1 MMFSVMVLVALFFV
15 VARLRLLQ
23 KLWRCPLKNGE
34 EWFLAQ
40 RVPEGFYQEAGAALL
55 RRYRLVLAVPLMLDL
70 PLAVWLILARRYV
83 FLDLEQMFAMVATIV
98 LYNVLVVHFS
108 ARASLLV
115 GDQEERPATSVQLSM
130 EPRRLRDHTNAAVE
144 MVVVTTT
151 LVAIALV
158 ALGGLAAGN
167 PLIAFLSKTHA
178 SAHAFRQGI
187 VLTIW
192 VLYWQ
197 TGFLLLKGVYVR
209 WRMPLPARRTEEF
222 RRWRS
227 AWLTH
232 HLRIFDAV
240 RMYSAAVLLVTVVWF
255 IYGEQWSRSTR
266 NEVILVAV
274 LVLAVYIVYVKR
286 ESRRLAA
293 IQKELKPHEL
303 VKEFP
308 RPQIARGRFL
318 AGGLLFFN
326 RDNPGVLVRSPGG
339 IALNLAH
346 PSTYAWA
353 AYFGGL
359 IVLMTWMAR

>member
-1 MMFSVMVLVALFFV
+1 MFGVLVFAAMFLFGV
-15 VARLRLLQ
+15 RLRLLQ

-40 RVPEGFYQEAGAALL
+40 RVPAGFYQEAGAALL
-55 RRYRLVLAVPLMLDL
+55 RRYRVVAAVPLMLDL
-70 PLAVWLILARRYV
+70 PLAVWLVVTRKFV
-83 FLDLEQMFAMVATIV
+83 FLNLEQMFAMVATIV

-130 EPRRLRDHTNAAVE
+130 EPRRLRDHTNVAVE
-144 MVVVTTT
+144 MAIVTIM
-151 LVAIALV
+151 LFAV
-158 ALGGLAAGN
+158 ALSALGSLTAN
-167 PLIAFLSKTHA
+167 HPLVAFLSGTHG
-178 SAHAFRQGI
+178 SAHAFRQCM
-187 VLTIW
+187 VLTVW

-197 TGFLLLKGVYVR
+197 MGFFLLKGVFVR
-209 WRMPLPARRTEEF
+209 WRMPLPARRTDEF
-222 RRWRS
+222 RRWRA
-227 AWLTH
+227 AWLSH
-232 HLRIFDAV
+232 NLKIFDAV
-240 RMYSAAVLLVTVVWF
+240 RVFCAMVLLVSVVWF
-255 IYGEQWSRSTR
+255 IYGDHWSRTMR
-266 NEVILVAV
+266 NEVILIAV
-274 LVLAVYIVYVKR
+274 LVLGVYFVYVKR

-293 IQKELKPHEL
+293 IQRELKPHEL

-359 IVLMTWMAR
+359 IVLMTWIAR

>member
-1 MMFSVMVLVALFFV
+1 MFGVMVFAAIFLFAV
-15 VARLRLLQ
+15 RLRLLQ
-23 KLWRCPLKNGE
+23 RLWRCPLKNGE

-40 RVPEGFYQEAGAALL
+40 RVPTGFYQEAGAALL
-55 RRYRLVLAVPLMLDL
+55 KRYRLVLVVPLLLDL
-70 PLAVWLILARRYV
+70 PLAVWLILRWRYV
-83 FLDLEQMFAMVATIV
+83 FLDLEQMFAMVVTIV

-108 ARASLLV
+108 ARASILV

-130 EPRRLRDHTNAAVE
+130 APRRLRDHTNLAVE
-144 MVVVTTT
+144 LAIITTM
-151 LVAIALV
+151 LVAVALV
-158 ALGGLAAGN
+158 TLGSLTSSH
-167 PLIAFLSKTHA
+167 PLIAFMSGTHA
-178 SAHAFRQGI
+178 PAHAFRQGM

-197 TGFLLLKGVYVR
+197 MGFFLLKGVFVR

-222 RRWRS
+222 RQWRA
-227 AWLTH
+227 AWLSH
-232 HLRIFDAV
+232 NLKIFDAV
-240 RMYSAAVLLVTVVWF
+240 RVFSAVVLLVSVVWF
-255 IYGEQWSRSTR
+255 IYGDQWSPSARIGAISG
-266 NEVILVAV
+266 AV
-274 LVLAVYIVYVKR
+274 LILAVYIVYVKR

-308 RPQIARGRFL
+308 RPQVARGRFL

-359 IVLMTWMAR
+359 IVLMTWIAH